1 MLDERQI
8 ELIQADVDGELPA
21 DQRAELSRLLL
32 GNSEARALHDDL
44 RKLTRM
50 FSTLPRHEPPVG
62 LERAVVDSI
71 QWRAPSRRPAA
82 AWRESAP
89 RIAATVAGAALLVA
103 ALYHLGLPF
112 GANVDRS
119 ELSGTMASPAGGRVA
134 TLPLDLEGV
143 RGTVT
148 VRGPV
153 SARMIEFDVAAAAP
167 VDVVTVAGG
176 VEKRYRLEPLNGQ
189 VRESFRLEGAP
200 DKAVELEFY
209 SSGTRL
215 GEARLELMP

>member
-119 ELSGTMASPAGGRVA
+119 ELSGTMASPAGGRM
-134 TLPLDLEGV
+134 PKRRRSPR
-143 RGTVT
+143 RGKP
-148 VRGPV
+148 RA
-153 SARMIEFDVAAAAP
+153 ARRPMSRSNRARTTARRRPAP
-167 VDVVTVAGG
+167 M
-176 VEKRYRLEPLNGQ
+176 R
-189 VRESFRLEGAP
+189 
-200 DKAVELEFY
+200 
-209 SSGTRL
+209 
-215 GEARLELMP
+215 